1 MRKMNIENVYNV
13 AMKIYVVRVE
23 IKDGRQTIRQ
33 SSSGK
38 NYAEVRAEAMD
49 GMVADKIVKEVY
61 KVNNYG
67 KWEVVEKLLKN

>member
-23 IKDGRQTIRQ
+23 IKDGIQTIRQ

-38 NYAEVRAEAMD
+38 NYAEVRAEAMN
-49 GMVADKIVKEVY
+49 GMIADKIVKEVY

-67 KWEVVEKLLKN
+67 KWEVVENF

>member
-1 MRKMNIENVYNV
+1 MNIENVYNV

-23 IKDGRQTIRQ
+23 IKDGRQIIRQ

-67 KWEVVEKLLKN
+67 KWEVVENF

>member
-23 IKDGRQTIRQ
+23 VKDGRQTIKQ

-67 KWEVVEKLLKN
+67 KWEVVENF

>member
-1 MRKMNIENVYNV
+1 MNIENVYNV

-38 NYAEVRAEAMD
+38 NYEEVRAEAMD

-67 KWEVVEKLLKN
+67 KWEVVENF

>member
-1 MRKMNIENVYNV
+1 MRKMNIENVYNA

-23 IKDGRQTIRQ
+23 IKNGRQTIRQ

-49 GMVADKIVKEVY
+49 GMVADKIAKEVY

-67 KWEVVEKLLKN
+67 KWEVVKNF

>member
-1 MRKMNIENVYNV
+1 MNIENVYNV

-23 IKDGRQTIRQ
+23 IKDGRKTIRQ
-33 SSSGK
+33 SCSGK
-38 NYAEVRAEAMD
+38 NYAEVRAGAMN

-67 KWEVVEKLLKN
+67 KWEVVENF

>member
-23 IKDGRQTIRQ
+23 IKNGRQTIRQ

-67 KWEVVEKLLKN
+67 KWEVVKNF

>member
-1 MRKMNIENVYNV
+1 MNIENVYNV

-23 IKDGRQTIRQ
+23 IKNGRQTIRQ

-38 NYAEVRAEAMD
+38 NYAEVRAEAMN

-67 KWEVVEKLLKN
+67 KWKVVENF

>member
-1 MRKMNIENVYNV
+1 MNIENVYNV

-23 IKDGRQTIRQ
+23 IKDGGQTIRQ

-67 KWEVVEKLLKN
+67 KWEVVENF

>member
-61 KVNNYG
+61 KINNYG
-67 KWEVVEKLLKN
+67 KWEVVENF

>member
-1 MRKMNIENVYNV
+1 MNIENVYNV

-38 NYAEVRAEAMD
+38 NYAEVRAEAMN

-67 KWEVVEKLLKN
+67 KWKIVENF

>member
-1 MRKMNIENVYNV
+1 MNIENVYNV

-61 KVNNYG
+61 KINNYG
-67 KWEVVEKLLKN
+67 KWEVVENF

>member
-1 MRKMNIENVYNV
+1 MNIENVYNV

-23 IKDGRQTIRQ
+23 IKDGKQTIRQ

-38 NYAEVRAEAMD
+38 NYADVRAEAMN

-67 KWEVVEKLLKN
+67 KWEVVENF

>member
-23 IKDGRQTIRQ
+23 IKNGRQTIRQ

-38 NYAEVRAEAMD
+38 NYAEVRAEAMN

-67 KWEVVEKLLKN
+67 KWKVVENF